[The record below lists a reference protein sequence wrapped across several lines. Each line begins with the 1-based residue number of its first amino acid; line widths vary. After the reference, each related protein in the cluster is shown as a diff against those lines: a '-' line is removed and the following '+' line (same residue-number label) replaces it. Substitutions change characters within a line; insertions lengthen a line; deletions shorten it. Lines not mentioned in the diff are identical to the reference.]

1 MQSSRVTSLYKIQV
15 LKSTAEEQTLLIIV
29 VTEDCLIVSAPSHSY
44 LKYKVRWWKIDFFLD
59 M

>member
-44 LKYKVRWWKIDFFLD
+44 LKYKVRWWKIDFF
-59 M
+59 